1 MTIAQAHSRAIELLS
16 GNQYTRE
23 EAHVTA
29 RVLLDAVC
37 GAAHAHL
44 TRAHET
50 LTAGQTT
57 RFEAALEELAAG
69 RPLAYVLGKRAFYGL
84 EFHCDERALIP
95 RPETELLV
103 EFALAE
109 LQQRARMHTQHLLR
123 VADLGTGT
131 GCVAI
136 AIAKNFPTAH
146 VFATDISLATL
157 ELARE
162 NAHLHEVEDR
172 VHFVGGK
179 QGSWAAPLLE
189 RGEREFDVIV
199 SNPPYIAPHD
209 IAALPVQIKEFE
221 PRRALDGGP
230 DGLDCYRL
238 IAAQCGALLAP
249 GGSMAC
255 ELGIEQFDDVRHILE
270 AQNWTVAAPIFDFQS
285 IPRVIIAHL

>member
-37 GAAHAHL
+37 GASHVHL

-50 LTAGQTT
+50 LTAVQKI
-57 RFEAALEELAAG
+57 RLEEALEELAAG
-69 RPLAYVLGKRAFYGL
+69 RPLAYILGRRAFHGL
-84 EFHCDERALIP
+84 EFRCDERALIP

-109 LQQRARMHTQHLLR
+109 LQQRAQRYPRRLLR

-136 AIAKNFPTAH
+136 SIAKNFPSAH
-146 VFATDISLATL
+146 VVATDVSPATL

-162 NAHLHEVEDR
+162 NARLHEMEDR
-172 VHFVGGK
+172 VHFVGGE
-179 QGSWAAPLLE
+179 QDDWAAPLLE
-189 RGEREFDVIV
+189 QGEREFDVIV

-221 PRRALDGGP
+221 PRRALDGGL

-249 GGSMAC
+249 GGSIAC
-255 ELGIEQFDDVRHILE
+255 ELGIGQFDDVRRIFE
-270 AQNWTVAAPIFDFQS
+270 AQNWIVAAPVFDFQN
-285 IPRVIIAHL
+285 IPRVIIAKL